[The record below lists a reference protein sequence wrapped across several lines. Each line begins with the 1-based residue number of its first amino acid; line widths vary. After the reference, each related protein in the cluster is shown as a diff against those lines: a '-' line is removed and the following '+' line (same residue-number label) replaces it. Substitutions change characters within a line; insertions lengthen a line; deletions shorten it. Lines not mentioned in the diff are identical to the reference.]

1 MKNDWIL
8 KKIKNSKFNKPI
20 MIEGLPGMGNV
31 GKIAVDFIV
40 EALKAEKIYEINSYD
55 FANCVFVNEEGIPEL
70 PKVEIYRKERKENDL
85 FLVSGDVQPM
95 TERGCYE
102 FCENLLQLFKE
113 NGGKDVLSL
122 GGMGL
127 ETPPKTPNIYCV
139 GSSKAVIKQYRN
151 NCIKSGVGIIGP
163 IMVVSGLLVGLAKEQ
178 GINGAT
184 LLVET
189 YGHPTY
195 LGLKE
200 ARELLK
206 TLNQKFKLKLDMQ
219 ALDKEVKVIE
229 KEIKDRVEKLM
240 VMKEDKPTK
249 KKEVTNY
256 IG

>member
-1 MKNDWIL
+1 MKENWIL
-8 KKIKNSKFNKPI
+8 RKISNTKFTKPI

-40 EALKAEKIYEINSYD
+40 ESLKAKKVYEINSYD

-70 PKVEIYRKERKENDL
+70 PKVEIYHKKRDGNDL
-85 FLVSGDVQPM
+85 FLVSGDVQPSD
-95 TERGCYE
+95 ERGCYE
-102 FCENLLQLFKE
+102 FCENLLELFKE
-113 NGGKDVLSL
+113 EGGKEVLSL

-127 ETPPKTPNIYCV
+127 ETIPKNPKIYCI
-139 GSSKAVIKQYRN
+139 GSEKAIMKNYKVSGVKE
-151 NCIKSGVGIIGP
+151 GVGIIGP
-163 IMVVSGLLVGLAKEQ
+163 IMGVSGLLIGLARKH
-178 GINGAT
+178 GVKGAT

-206 TLNQKFKLKLDMQ
+206 VLNEKFKLKLDMKS
-219 ALDKEVKVIE
+219 LDKEVKVIE
-229 KEIKDRVEKLM
+229 KEIKDKIEKLLPLQEE
-240 VMKEDKPTK
+240 KGK
-249 KKEVTNY
+249 KKDFTNY